1 MPDLSH
7 KQKMENT
14 IDKTADRCKQNR
26 KIGHYKKTAQ
36 KKEKRHSNRQN
47 VMISMG

>member
-26 KIGHYKKTAQ
+26 KIGHYKTTAQ
-36 KKEKRHSNRQN
+36 KERKKDTAIDK
-47 VMISMG
+47 M

>member
-7 KQKMENT
+7 KHKMENT

-26 KIGHYKKTAQ
+26 KIGHHKTTAQ
-36 KKEKRHSNRQN
+36 KERKKDTAIDK
-47 VMISMG
+47 M